1 MLLVI
6 RWVHLMAAATW
17 TGGLLVLAATVVVL
31 RKEGVSRETL
41 RAVARQ
47 FGRVSW
53 VAMALAVATGL
64 AQVHL
69 THLPWTYGPLHVKMG
84 LVFLAILVAAGHTLT
99 ARKSSPAVRGALQGV
114 IMLLSAAIFFAAVY
128 L

>member
-1 MLLVI
+1 MLLVV
-6 RWVHLMAAATW
+6 RWIHLMAAATW
-17 TGGLLVLAATVVVL
+17 TGGLIVLAATVVVL
-31 RKEGVSRETL
+31 RKEGVSRDTL

-53 VAMALAVATGL
+53 VAMALAIATGF

-69 THLPWTYGPLHVKMG
+69 SHLPWTYGPLHVKMG
-84 LVFLAILVAAGHTLT
+84 LVLLVVLVAGGHTIT

-114 IMLLSAAIFFAAVY
+114 IILVSAAIFFAAVH